1 VGSSGE
7 NDLNQWVFD
16 PQDGHAFPTK
26 KDAIAV
32 LELCLEHKRLTRES
46 ALQEGIP
53 VEQVVATISDGDN
66 VLVQGATA
74 WVQITRGPSG
84 LATWR
89 GSFMQPQGSFVP
101 VGGPYKF
108 ETADGRSG
116 QIHVRRNATGTQKAA
131 QVDFNGTGRFG

>member
-1 VGSSGE
+1 MLGARANVAR
-7 NDLNQWVFD
+7 F
-16 PQDGHAFPTK
+16 AF
-26 KDAIAV
+26 
-32 LELCLEHKRLTRES
+32 
-46 ALQEGIP
+46 QEGIP

-84 LATWR
+84 SATWR